1 MAKILVV
8 EDDDFFRDAIS
19 DYLTS
24 KKHEV
29 TKAPNGKVAR
39 EVMSV
44 QPFDVVITDI
54 QMPGLTGIELLEWSK
69 VHKPTPFVM
78 MTGFSM
84 LLETQSAYEMGAKEF
99 LNKPFKNIELVSA
112 LDRILG
118 VQKIFDVVPKQNE
131 YCKVSIE
138 EFVARPRTDFDIFIR
153 LSESKYI
160 KLANQG
166 EEISKE
172 RVAHFKE
179 KGVKFLYILK
189 EDFSKLVKF
198 NLKISEIIKNRDDI
212 SSEKKLNFLKYTG
225 EVILEKAFVKGVDK
239 ESFSDAQNYLNM
251 TVEVISDSDEYFD
264 LLGMLNSH
272 SDFIYA
278 HSIGVAMF
286 SIMIARKM
294 GFASSSTFTK
304 LSMAGMFHDIGK
316 KEIDK
321 DILEKPRH
329 LLTINERKIIESHV
343 NRGKEI
349 LLGIRSVPE
358 DIIQMVSEH
367 HEDISG
373 QGYPANKTKND
384 FHPLSPILQ
393 CANLFAEQA
402 LTSAN
407 HKGLSGPE
415 AVVYLSRV
423 YPDKI
428 DPVCLA
434 ALKKLFTES
443 ESGS

>member
-19 DYLTS
+19 DYLAG

-29 TKAPNGKVAR
+29 TKAHNGKVAR

-44 QPFDVVITDI
+44 QSFDVVITDI

-69 VHKPTPFVM
+69 IHKPTPFLM

-99 LNKPFKNIELVSA
+99 LNKPFKNIELIAA
-112 LDRILG
+112 LDRISG
-118 VQKIFDVVPKQNE
+118 VQKTPEPSKKIDHF
-131 YCKVSIE
+131 CKVSIE

-212 SSEKKLNFLKYTG
+212 SSAKKINFLKYTG

-264 LLGMLNSH
+264 LLGLLNSH

-286 SIMIARKM
+286 SVMIARKM
-294 GFASSSTFTK
+294 GFASASTFTK

-316 KEIDK
+316 KEIEK

-329 LLTINERKIIESHV
+329 LLTTNERKIIESHV

-358 DIIQMVSEH
+358 DIIQLVSEH
-367 HEDISG
+367 HEDVSG
-373 QGYPANKTKND
+373 QGYPAGKIKKD

-402 LTSAN
+402 LAGAN
-407 HKGLSGPE
+407 HKGVSGPE
-415 AVVYLSRV
+415 AVVYLARV

-428 DPVCLA
+428 DPVCLS
-434 ALKKLFTES
+434 ALKKLFTETQ
-443 ESGS
+443 

>member
-24 KKHEV
+24 KKYDV
-29 TKAPNGKVAR
+29 TKAANGKVAR
-39 EVMSV
+39 DVMSV
-44 QPFDVVITDI
+44 ESFDVVITDI

-69 VHKPTPFVM
+69 VHSPTPFVV

-99 LNKPFKNIELVSA
+99 LNKPFKNIELVRA

-118 VQKIFDVVPKQNE
+118 VQKIVDTVPQHNE

-138 EFVARPRTDFDIFIR
+138 EFIARPRTDFDIFIR
-153 LSESKYI
+153 LSDLKYI

-172 RVAHFKE
+172 RTAHFKE
-179 KGVKFLYILK
+179 KGVKYLYILK

-198 NLKISEIIKNRDDI
+198 NLKISQIIKNRDDI
-212 SSEKKLNFLKYTG
+212 PSVKKLNFLKYTG

-239 ESFSDAQNYLNM
+239 ESFLDAQNYLSM
-251 TVEVISDSDEYFD
+251 TLEVISEADEYFD
-264 LLGMLNSH
+264 LLELLNSH

-278 HSIGVAMF
+278 HSIGVSMF
-286 SIMIARKM
+286 SIMIARKL
-294 GFASSSTFTK
+294 GFEASSTFTK
-304 LSMAGMFHDIGK
+304 LSVAGMFHDIGK
-316 KEIDK
+316 KEIDR
-321 DILEKPRH
+321 DLLEKPRH
-329 LLTINERKIIESHV
+329 LLTTHERKIIESHV
-343 NRGKEI
+343 NRSKEI
-349 LLGIRSVPE
+349 LLGIRTVPE
-358 DIIQMVSEH
+358 GIIQMVSEH
-367 HEDISG
+367 HEDIIG
-373 QGYPANKTKND
+373 QGYPANKTKRD

-393 CANLFAEQA
+393 CANLFADQA
-402 LTSAN
+402 LTSPN

-415 AVVYLSRV
+415 AVVYLSKV
-423 YPDKI
+423 YRDKI
-428 DPVCLA
+428 DSTCLA

-443 ESGS
+443 